1 MTLFSSLTRRSNTTS
16 SDEKDHNSDNDDNS
30 EIVQLTPLLLDSPT
44 TSNNNNNNSTNSDSF
59 TLRIKLN
66 NGSST
71 IDYTLD
77 SISQLVN
84 VSKLKEAI
92 LIKHFTSTSSTSTS
106 TTNTNNRYLRLIIR
120 GRMMAPDTST
130 LDKFNIVTNDV
141 IHAVLAKENVK
152 GGQQARMLRRMNGIT
167 SPSSGV
173 SSNSN
178 NVAPNSNTTLNARQ
192 SLWRRIGID
201 SNGVVLSRSSDNN
214 NELDDSDEFESED
227 SDFEDAHGEIDL
239 EANQQPSQRRGRRRR
254 ERRGFD
260 RLRAVSLMCFYCC
273 YRDFVWG

>member
-1 MTLFSSLTRRSNTTS
+1 MTLFSTLTRRSNTTS
-16 SDEKDHNSDNDDNS
+16 SDEKDHNSDNDDN

-44 TSNNNNNNSTNSDSF
+44 STSTNNNNNSNNSDSF

-77 SISQLVN
+77 NISQLVT

-92 LIKHFTSTSSTSTS
+92 LTKHFTSSTSSTSNNS
-106 TTNTNNRYLRLIIR
+106 NSNTNNRYLRLIIR

-141 IHAVLAKENVK
+141 IHAVLAKDGTK

-167 SPSSGV
+167 TSPSV
-173 SSNSN
+173 ANSSNNSN
-178 NVAPNSNTTLNARQ
+178 NVAPNANTTLNARQ

-201 SNGVVLSRSSDNN
+201 SNGVVLSRNSDNN
-214 NELDDSDEFESED
+214 ELDDDSDEFESEGD
-227 SDFEDAHGEIDL
+227 SDFEDANGEIDL
-239 EANQQPSQRRGRRRR
+239 EAQPTQRRGRRRR

-260 RLRAVSLMCFYCC
+260 RLRAVSLLM
-273 YRDFVWG
+273 VH

>member
-1 MTLFSSLTRRSNTTS
+1 MTLFSSLTRRNNTTS

-30 EIVQLTPLLLDSPT
+30 EIVQLTPLLLDSPST
-44 TSNNNNNNSTNSDSF
+44 NNNNNNNSNSTNSDSF

-66 NGSST
+66 NGSAT

-77 SISQLVN
+77 NISQLVT

-92 LIKHFTSTSSTSTS
+92 LTKHFTST
-106 TTNTNNRYLRLIIR
+106 TTTTTNNTNNRYLRLIIR

-130 LDKFNIVTNDV
+130 LDRFKIVTNDV
-141 IHAVLAKENVK
+141 IHAVLAKDGTK
-152 GGQQARMLRRMNGIT
+152 GGQQARMLRRMNGIA
-167 SPSSGV
+167 SPSV
-173 SSNSN
+173 SNSN
-178 NVAPNSNTTLNARQ
+178 NNHVAPNSNTTLNARQ

-214 NELDDSDEFESED
+214 NELDDDSDEFESED
-227 SDFEDAHGEIDL
+227 SDFEDANGEIDL
-239 EANQQPSQRRGRRRR
+239 EAQPQRRGRRRR

-260 RLRAVSLMCFYCC
+260 RLRAVSYLMMYDICLL
-273 YRDFVWG
+273 

>member
-1 MTLFSSLTRRSNTTS
+1 MTLFSTLTRRSNTTS

-44 TSNNNNNNSTNSDSF
+44 TNNNNNNSTNSDSF

-77 SISQLVN
+77 NISQLVT

-92 LIKHFTSTSSTSTS
+92 LTKHFTSTS
-106 TTNTNNRYLRLIIR
+106 TNNSNNRYLRLIIR

-141 IHAVLAKENVK
+141 IHAVLAKDGTK

-167 SPSSGV
+167 SPTSSGV

-214 NELDDSDEFESED
+214 NELDDDSDEFESED
-227 SDFEDAHGEIDL
+227 SDFEDANGEIDL

-260 RLRAVSLMCFYCC
+260 RLRAVSLLMCCLVLFCLL
-273 YRDFVWG
+273 

>member
-1 MTLFSSLTRRSNTTS
+1 MTLFSTLTRRSNTTS
-16 SDEKDHNSDNDDNS
+16 SDEKDHNSDNDDN

-44 TSNNNNNNSTNSDSF
+44 TSNNNNSNSTNSDSF

-77 SISQLVN
+77 NISQLVT

-92 LIKHFTSTSSTSTS
+92 LTKHFSSTSSSNTNSN
-106 TTNTNNRYLRLIIR
+106 NTNNRYLRLIIR

-141 IHAVLAKENVK
+141 IHAVLAKDGTK

-201 SNGVVLSRSSDNN
+201 SNGVVLPRSDNN
-214 NELDDSDEFESED
+214 NELDDDSDEFESED
-227 SDFEDAHGEIDL
+227 SDFEDANGEIDL
-239 EANQQPSQRRGRRRR
+239 EANRQPSQRRGRRRR

-260 RLRAVSLMCFYCC
+260 RLRAVSC
-273 YRDFVWG
+273 

>member
-16 SDEKDHNSDNDDNS
+16 SDEKDHNSDNDDSN
-30 EIVQLTPLLLDSPT
+30 EIVQLTPLLLDSPST
-44 TSNNNNNNSTNSDSF
+44 NNNINNNSNNSDSF

-71 IDYTLD
+71 IDYKLD
-77 SISQLVN
+77 NISQLVT

-92 LIKHFTSTSSTSTS
+92 LTKHFTSTSSTSTS
-106 TTNTNNRYLRLIIR
+106 TTTNTNNRYLRLIIR

-141 IHAVLAKENVK
+141 IYAVLAKDGTK
-152 GGQQARMLRRMNGIT
+152 GGQQARMLRRMNGIA
-167 SPSSGV
+167 SPSV
-173 SSNSN
+173 SNSN
-178 NVAPNSNTTLNARQ
+178 NNHVAPNSNTTLNARQ

-201 SNGVVLSRSSDNN
+201 SNGVVLSRSTDN
-214 NELDDSDEFESED
+214 NELDDDSDEFESED
-227 SDFEDAHGEIDL
+227 SDFEDANGEIDL

-260 RLRAVSLMCFYCC
+260 RLRAVSC
-273 YRDFVWG
+273 

>member
-1 MTLFSSLTRRSNTTS
+1 MTLFSSLTRRNNTTS

-30 EIVQLTPLLLDSPT
+30 EIVQLTPLLLDSPST
-44 TSNNNNNNSTNSDSF
+44 TSTNNNNNSNNSDSF
-59 TLRIKLN
+59 TVRIKLN
-66 NGSST
+66 NGSTT

-77 SISQLVN
+77 NISQLVT

-92 LIKHFTSTSSTSTS
+92 LTKHFSSTSSTNSNA
-106 TTNTNNRYLRLIIR
+106 NTNNRYLRLIIR

-130 LDKFNIVTNDV
+130 IDKFNIVTNDV
-141 IHAVLAKENVK
+141 IHAVLAKDGTK

-167 SPSSGV
+167 TSPSASTL
-173 SSNSN
+173 SSNN
-178 NVAPNSNTTLNARQ
+178 NGVAPNANTTLDARQ

-214 NELDDSDEFESED
+214 NELDDDSDEFESEGD
-227 SDFEDAHGEIDL
+227 SDFEDANGEIDI
-239 EANQQPSQRRGRRRR
+239 EANQPSQRRGRRRR

-260 RLRAVSLMCFYCC
+260 RLRAVSF
-273 YRDFVWG
+273 

>member
-1 MTLFSSLTRRSNTTS
+1 MTLFSTLTRRNNTTS
-16 SDEKDHNSDNDDNS
+16 SDEKDHNSDNDDN
-30 EIVQLTPLLLDSPT
+30 EIVQLTPLLLDSPS
-44 TSNNNNNNSTNSDSF
+44 TSTNNSNSTNSDSF

-66 NGSST
+66 NGSTT

-77 SISQLVN
+77 NISQLVT

-92 LIKHFTSTSSTSTS
+92 LTKHFTSTSSSTSTSS

-141 IHAVLAKENVK
+141 IHAVLAKDGTK

-167 SPSSGV
+167 SPSSSV
-173 SSNSN
+173 ASNSSN
-178 NVAPNSNTTLNARQ
+178 NVAPNTNTTLNARQ

-214 NELDDSDEFESED
+214 NELDDDSDEFESED
-227 SDFEDAHGEIDL
+227 SDFEDANGEIDL
-239 EANQQPSQRRGRRRR
+239 EAQPQRRGRRRR

-260 RLRAVSLMCFYCC
+260 RLRAVSLLMVY
-273 YRDFVWG
+273 

>member
-30 EIVQLTPLLLDSPT
+30 EIVQLTPLLLDSPST
-44 TSNNNNNNSTNSDSF
+44 NNNNNNNSNNSDSF

-66 NGSST
+66 NGSTT

-77 SISQLVN
+77 NISQLVT

-92 LIKHFTSTSSTSTS
+92 LTKHFTSTTST
-106 TTNTNNRYLRLIIR
+106 TNNTNTNNRYLRLIIR

-141 IHAVLAKENVK
+141 IHAVLAKDGTK

-167 SPSSGV
+167 SPSS
-173 SSNSN
+173 NN

-201 SNGVVLSRSSDNN
+201 SNGVVLSSSSDNN
-214 NELDDSDEFESED
+214 NDLDDDSDEFESED
-227 SDFEDAHGEIDL
+227 SDFEDANGEIDL
-239 EANQQPSQRRGRRRR
+239 EAQPQRRGRRRR

-260 RLRAVSLMCFYCC
+260 RLRAVSLLMCCLVLFCLL
-273 YRDFVWG
+273 